1 MLIPPDPETERFL
14 ALECPTSRTL
24 SAEVQSTE
32 VDPVPPSAFLQE
44 MKGKQVT
51 NSASISNPTYLLSRQ
66 RCGMRAAQMYLIQWA
81 IQWDTKMRT
90 GGPR

>member
-1 MLIPPDPETERFL
+1 MLTPPDPETVRFL

-32 VDPVPPSAFLQE
+32 VGPVPPSAFLQE

-51 NSASISNPTYLLSRQ
+51 NLHPSLTPPTFYLDN
-66 RCGMRAAQMYLIQWA
+66 AEV
-81 IQWDTKMRT
+81 
-90 GGPR
+90 